1 MSSAASPADRIFRF
15 GQFEL
20 SEREGEL
27 RRNGV
32 RVRLQEQPFRVLL
45 ELLANAGRLV
55 TREELQQK
63 VWPADT
69 FVDFDVGLNTAIRKL
84 RQALGDDAD
93 EPRYIETLARKGY
106 RFIAPVNSNAAASGP
121 IGNDLTLVTSETVAP
136 ANAVGAGP
144 AHSLPGRNTSAESLN
159 RGGDWKAAAAPKK
172 RWWPFVAA
180 AACAL
185 ALVIYGALWT
195 RRSPSTTHLVTEQRI
210 TANPPEAPISAAVV
224 SPDGKYVAYKDSTG
238 TYIRHIETGETR
250 PLQLPKGFDGAPTGW
265 FPDSTNLML
274 SSGDWTQGTSALWK
288 FSILGG
294 DPQKLIENAAGGAV
308 APDGS
313 KIAFLRDGPPT
324 DGQLWVA
331 DADGSNP
338 RAIADAAGPEE
349 SGHAGSWMTKRLYL
363 GLWISRVSWSADGR
377 RIAFIRRVGFAA
389 PSPAED
395 TYSLETVE
403 ASGGKPRVIA
413 RSVQL
418 APALCWAADG
428 RLLYAYRDDAASES
442 SDYGIWSVRVDDRS
456 GEVEGKPL
464 HITTG
469 VGRIGGLS
477 VTADRKRLV
486 VWRANSE
493 PEVFLTEIDAETHR
507 FKTPRRL
514 VLDENANIVSAWT
527 PDSHAVLFVSN
538 RNGSWKLFRQ
548 QIDQVTPQVVVEGHD
563 IFMPRL
569 NPDGKEILYL
579 SGYNPDDPSRPA
591 SVMRIPLGGG
601 SPELVLQKR
610 SLFNIQ
616 CARSPSSRCLFN
628 TVTGSATQFFWFDA
642 ENGQAQEFLTL
653 PVKDFPNWSLSPD
666 GMQLAMASMGSSR
679 VTVVQVKDKS
689 TREIEL
695 KQWPHV
701 SAIDWAA
708 DGKSLLVRAVS
719 LDGVPVVLE
728 VGLAG
733 NQRVVL
739 EGNKQ
744 TQLWWIIPSPD
755 GRYAALEEV
764 AGENNVWM
772 VENF

>member
-1 MSSAASPADRIFRF
+1 MGSSASPADRIFRF

-20 SEREGEL
+20 LEREGML
-27 RRNGV
+27 RKNGA
-32 RVRLQEQPFRVLL
+32 RIKLQEQPFRVLV

-63 VWPADT
+63 LWPADT

-84 RQALGDDAD
+84 RHALGDDA
-93 EPRYIETLARKGY
+93 EKPRYIETLARKGY
-106 RFIAPVNSNAAASGP
+106 RFVAPVNSNAAASGV
-121 IGNDLTLVTSETVAP
+121 IGNDLTLLTAETVP
-136 ANAVGAGP
+136 P
-144 AHSLPGRNTSAESLN
+144 AESLN
-159 RGGDWKAAAAPKK
+159 RGDDGKAAALRK
-172 RWWPFVAA
+172 RWWPFVAV
-180 AACAL
+180 AACGLAL
-185 ALVIYGALWT
+185 AIYGALWT
-195 RRSPSTTHLVTEQRI
+195 GRSPSTTHLVTEQRI

-238 TYIRHIETGETR
+238 TYVRHIDSGETR

-274 SSGDWTQGTSALWK
+274 SSGESMPGGPALWK

-294 DPQKLIENAAGGAV
+294 DPQKLIENAEGGAV
-308 APDGS
+308 GPDGS
-313 KIAFLRDGPPT
+313 RIAFLRGGAAT
-324 DGQLWVA
+324 DRQLWVA

-349 SGHAGSWMTKRLYL
+349 SGHAGSWMTRRLYL
-363 GLWISRVSWSADGR
+363 GLWISRLSWSAGGR
-377 RIAFIRRVGFAA
+377 RIAFIRRVGAAA

-395 TYSLETVE
+395 TYSLETVD
-403 ASGGKPRVIA
+403 ANGGKPRVIA

-464 HITTG
+464 HLTTG

-477 VTADRKRLV
+477 ITADGKRLV

-493 PEVFLTEIDAETHR
+493 PEVFLAEIDPGTHR
-507 FKTPRRL
+507 FKIPRRL
-514 VLDENANIVSAWT
+514 VLDENGNIVSAWT
-527 PDSHAVLFVSN
+527 PDSRAVLFASN
-538 RNGSWKLFRQ
+538 RNGTWKLFRQ
-548 QIDQVTPQVVVEGHD
+548 QIDQVTPQVLVEGRD

-569 NPDGKEILYL
+569 NPDGQEILYL
-579 SGYNPDDPSRPA
+579 AGYNPDDPSRPV
-591 SVMRIPLGGG
+591 SVMRVPLAGG
-601 SPELVLQKR
+601 SPQLVLQKR
-610 SLFNIQ
+610 SLFNVQ
-616 CARSPSSRCLFN
+616 CARSPSERCLFN
-628 TVTGSATQFFWFDA
+628 TVTGSTTQFFWFDPT
-642 ENGQAQEFLTL
+642 NGKTQEFMTF

-666 GMQLAMASMGSSR
+666 GMQLAMASMGSSK
-679 VTVVQVKDKS
+679 VTVVEVNDKS

-708 DGKSLLVRAVS
+708 DGKSLFVRAVS
-719 LDGVPVVLE
+719 LDGAPVLLD
-728 VGLAG
+728 VGPGG
-733 NQRVVL
+733 NHVVF

-755 GRYAALEEV
+755 GRFAALEEV

>member
-1 MSSAASPADRIFRF
+1 MGSAAPDTDRIFRF
-15 GQFEL
+15 EQFEL

-27 RRNGV
+27 RKNGV
-32 RVRLQEQPFRVLL
+32 RVRLQEQPFRVLV

-55 TREELQQK
+55 TREELQEK
-63 VWPADT
+63 LWPADT

-93 EPRYIETLARKGY
+93 QPRYIETLARKGY
-106 RFIAPVNSNAAASGP
+106 RFVAPVNSNAAASGV
-121 IGNDLTLVTSETVAP
+121 IGNDLTLVTTETVP
-136 ANAVGAGP
+136 P
-144 AHSLPGRNTSAESLN
+144 AESLN
-159 RGGDWKAAAAPKK
+159 RGDDGKAAAPRT
-172 RWWPFVAA
+172 RWRPLVAVAA
-180 AACAL
+180 CGL

-195 RRSPSTTHLVTEQRI
+195 RRGSPSPTHLATEQRI
-210 TANPPEAPISAAVV
+210 TANPPEAPISAGVV

-238 TYIRHIETGETR
+238 TYVRHIDSGETR

-274 SSGDWTQGTSALWK
+274 SSGDSTQGGPALWK

-294 DPQKLIENAAGGAV
+294 DPQKLIENAEGGAV
-308 APDGS
+308 GPDGS
-313 KIAFLRDGPPT
+313 RIAFLRGGAAT
-324 DGQLWVA
+324 DRQLWVA

-363 GLWISRVSWSADGR
+363 GLWISRVSWSAGGR
-377 RIAFIRRVGFAA
+377 RIAFIRRVGAVA

-395 TYSLETVE
+395 TYSLETVD
-403 ASGGKPRVIA
+403 ANGGKPRVIA

-428 RLLYAYRDDAASES
+428 RLLYASRDDPVSEG

-456 GEVEGKPL
+456 GEVEGKPVHL
-464 HITTG
+464 TTG
-469 VGRIGGLS
+469 IGRIGGLS
-477 VTADRKRLV
+477 ITADGKRLV

-493 PEVFLTEIDAETHR
+493 PEVFLAEIDAETHR

-527 PDSHAVLFVSN
+527 ADGRAVLFASN
-538 RNGSWKLFRQ
+538 RNGTWKLFRQ
-548 QIDQVTPQVVVEGHD
+548 QIDQVTPQVLVEGRD

-569 NPDGKEILYL
+569 NPDGQEILYL
-579 SGYNPDDPSRPA
+579 AGYHPDDPSRPV
-591 SVMRIPLGGG
+591 SVMRVPLGGG
-601 SPELVLQKR
+601 SPQLVLQKR
-610 SLFNIQ
+610 SLFNVQ
-616 CARSPSSRCLFN
+616 CARGPSGRCLFN
-628 TVTGSATQFFWFDA
+628 TVTGSITEFFWFDPT
-642 ENGQAQEFLTL
+642 NGKTQEFMTF

-666 GMQLAMASMGSSR
+666 GTQLAMASMGSSK
-679 VTVVQVKDKS
+679 VTMVEVNDKS

-708 DGKSLLVRAVS
+708 DGKSLFVRAVS
-719 LDGVPVVLE
+719 LDGAPVVLD
-728 VGLAG
+728 VGPSG
-733 NQRVVL
+733 NHVVL

-755 GRYAALEEV
+755 GRFAALEEV